1 MEQYLWILRILGAIS
16 FGISLVVFFMS
27 FRYRFEGL
35 KPVKHGLKWNASAIT
50 IIAIAAALNAGAAII
65 TGPVRIGWISFRP
78 GAAITPVLGILF
90 GIPGAIG
97 AGLGNVISD
106 ILRGFVAPSSISGFL
121 GNFFAFALVPSI
133 FVKDPSLK
141 TKKSWMQYIV
151 GIVIGAGFGM
161 LSMPW
166 FIDITGTM
174 PPVAAWTSEPAALL
188 MNRILSPLLLGPIF
202 LKVLYPFVERNGL
215 YWRKQKDDE
224 VKRL

>member
-1 MEQYLWILRILGAIS
+1 MEQYLWILRILGAASFCIS
-16 FGISLVVFFMS
+16 IVVFFLS
-27 FRYRFEGL
+27 FRYRFDGIRL
-35 KPVKHGLKWNASAIT
+35 VKHNIKWDASAIT
-50 IIAIAAALNAGAAII
+50 IIAISAALNAGAAII

-106 ILRGFVAPSSISGFL
+106 ILKGFVTPATLSGFL

-133 FVKDPSLK
+133 IVTDPSLK
-141 TKKSWMQYIV
+141 GGKSKIRYVVGIIV
-151 GIVIGAGFGM
+151 GAAFAM

-166 FIDITGTM
+166 FIDVTGTM

-188 MNRILSPLLLGPIF
+188 MNRIFSPLILGPIF
-202 LKVLYPFVERNGL
+202 LKILYPFVEKNGM
-215 YWRKQKDDE
+215 YWRKQKDAQIE
-224 VKRL
+224 SL